1 MTPLI
6 KNIVV
11 VGGSYVGR
19 ATAQELARII
29 PKSHRV
35 LLIEPHSHFNHLFA
49 FPRFS
54 IVPDHEHKAFIPYS
68 NLFAATPDP
77 SAHAVVQARVLSVRP
92 QYVQVDRE
100 WQGSNEIPF
109 EYLAIAT
116 GTVLSPPGNMPSHDK
131 QSSIQYLRQ
140 YQSEIK
146 RAKSIV
152 IAGGGAVGVQMA
164 TDLKEY
170 YPDKEV
176 TVVQSRVR
184 VMPQFH
190 EKFHSLVQKRFDE
203 LGVRLITGARV
214 VIPSN
219 GFPDDGST
227 FQVQLT
233 NGTEIPA
240 GFVIPATG
248 QSPNNEL
255 VKGLSASAPDSIINP
270 QNGYIRVKPTMQ
282 FSDEKY
288 PNFFAVGDIADT
300 GSHKAARPGIAQ
312 AAVVAKNIQAL
323 IEGRSA
329 DEKFS
334 WGPRAIHLTLGLKKN
349 VIFRDPNE
357 AEGDTEPS
365 ITWKDDGQEDMGV
378 EGIWKRQGME
388 VTSPEQYHL

>member
-35 LLIEPHSHFNHLFA
+35 LLIEPHTHFNHLFA
-49 FPRFS
+49 FPRFA

-77 SAHAVVQARVLSVRP
+77 STHAVVQARVLSVQP
-92 QYVQVDRE
+92 QHVKVDRE
-100 WQGSNEIPF
+100 WQGSKEIPF

-116 GTVLSPPGNMPSHDK
+116 GTVLSPPGNMPSLDK
-131 QSSIQYLRQ
+131 QSSIQYLRK

-170 YPDKEV
+170 YPNKEV
-176 TVVQSRVR
+176 TVVQSRPR

-190 EKFHSLVQKRFDE
+190 EKFHGIVQERFDE
-203 LGVRLITGARV
+203 LGVRLTTGARV
-214 VIPSN
+214 VIPSD
-219 GFPDDGST
+219 GFPNDGST
-227 FQVQLT
+227 FQVKLT
-233 NGTEIPA
+233 NGTEVEA

-248 QSPNNEL
+248 QTANNEL
-255 VKGLSASAPDSIINP
+255 VKGLPASASDSIINP

-282 FSDEKY
+282 FADEKY

-300 GSHKAARPGIAQ
+300 GAHKAARPGAAQ

-329 DEKFS
+329 DETFS
-334 WGPRAIHLTLGLKKN
+334 WGPRGIHLTLGLKKN
-349 VIFRDPNE
+349 VIFRDPNV
-357 AEGDTEPS
+357 AEGETEPT
-365 ITWKDDGQEDMGV
+365 IMWKDDGREDMGV
-378 EGIWKRQGME
+378 EGIWKRMGME
-388 VTSPEQYHL
+388 VTSPQQYHL